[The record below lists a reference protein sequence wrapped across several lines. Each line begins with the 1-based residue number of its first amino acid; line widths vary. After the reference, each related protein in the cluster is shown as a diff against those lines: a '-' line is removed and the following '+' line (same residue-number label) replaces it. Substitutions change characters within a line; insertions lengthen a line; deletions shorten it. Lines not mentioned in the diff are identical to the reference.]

1 MSSRNRYADELRR
14 AIRHRTGAIRR
25 ITSELR
31 GAIPAA
37 RVSVHK
43 VFGLLDGFPGH
54 VDALVDDEIERSS
67 DDGALTTILEN
78 ILRHLTLVADFIE
91 THLSHGERH
100 ELSQALSDEVAN
112 ELASL
117 DLGHYNVIL
126 SHGTATNFIT
136 YFVDLNEHIN
146 GRIDLAGPEV
156 SDADRYFALF
166 VIPRIEGAGIYW
178 KPVLIGHEVAHV
190 YVAEMSITHSFDLQA
205 KFDFASAG
213 GIQSPRSQ
221 NGTASDRAAALFAIA
236 RDWAKELLCDAHA
249 FHRYGPSSIAAI
261 GEYLTAIGGLNI
273 PTTSHPP
280 VTLRTHLMLSWLG
293 HVTDARLKRLIQ
305 PWSDQA
311 AGVPTY
317 DEPWA
322 QFLADLF
329 VTHGDKLH
337 GLATTCPAS
346 AYDFRNRTEAIH
358 FIADRLASGIAGSER
373 LETGTA
379 RIQKPDVV
387 NAAWLARSE
396 EADTP
401 IDPLARKALEG
412 ISFVDRWIEAGGGLP
427 ELPKFIDA
435 APRQDSASGA
445 LSEASLLQ
453 RLATGE
459 EDGGIVATPLL
470 QLPKGSALDLR
481 LGSRFIVFRRT
492 RDASFD
498 PLRSDTDSRSIQIYQ
513 QLSWTEQIVLH
524 PQELL
529 LAATLEYLVLPND
542 LTAQVI
548 TRSSYGRLGLLSA
561 TAVQVH
567 PNFHG
572 CLTLELVNLS
582 NLPLVLTPGE
592 RVAQLVAWTTEPVQ
606 ESNEKY
612 RCPVGPEFSKARTDA
627 ESDILRRIREF

>member
-1 MSSRNRYADELRR
+1 MENEVER
-14 AIRHRTGAIRR
+14 AT
-25 ITSELR
+25 
-31 GAIPAA
+31 
-37 RVSVHK
+37 
-43 VFGLLDGFPGH
+43 
-54 VDALVDDEIERSS
+54 DDE
-67 DDGALTTILEN
+67 ALTAILEN
-78 ILRHLTLVADFIE
+78 ILRHLTLVADFVEI
-91 THLSHGERH
+91 HLSHGDRQ

-112 ELASL
+112 ELDSL
-117 DLGHYNVIL
+117 NLGHYNVIL

-136 YFVDLNEHIN
+136 HFVELNDHIN
-146 GRIDLAGPEV
+146 RRIGLDGPDVAE
-156 SDADRYFALF
+156 ADRFFALF

-190 YVAEMSITHSFDLQA
+190 YVAETPIANSFDLPA
-205 KFDFASAG
+205 KFDFARAGSIRSPRAQNGSAG
-213 GIQSPRSQ
+213 
-221 NGTASDRAAALFAIA
+221 DRARALFATA

-249 FHRYGPSSIAAI
+249 FHRYGPSSIAAV
-261 GEYLTAIGGLNI
+261 GEYLTAIGGLNT
-273 PTTSHPP
+273 PTVTHPP
-280 VTLRTHLMLSWLG
+280 GMLRTHLMLSWLG
-293 HVTDARLKRLIQ
+293 EITDPRLRILTQ

-311 AGVPTY
+311 SDAPIY

-329 VTHGDKLH
+329 VANGDELH
-337 GLATTCPAS
+337 GLAAICPAP
-346 AYDFRNRTEAIH
+346 AYDFENRVEKIH
-358 FIADRLASGIAGSER
+358 FVADRLRGGIAGSER
-373 LETGTA
+373 HGSGTA
-379 RIQKPDVV
+379 QIQKPDIV

-401 IDPLARKALEG
+401 VDSLARKALES
-412 ISFVDRWIEAGGGLP
+412 ISFVDRWIEEGGGLP
-427 ELPKFIDA
+427 ELPKAGDA
-435 APRQDSASGA
+435 EPSQDASSGA
-445 LSEASLLQ
+445 LSEAGLLL
-453 RLATGE
+453 RLARG
-459 EDGGIVATPLL
+459 DSGGGIVATPLL
-470 QLPKGSALDLR
+470 QLPKGTALDLR

-498 PLRSDTDSRSIQIYQ
+498 PLRSDTDSRSIQNYQ
-513 QLSWTEQIVLH
+513 ELSWTEQIVLH

-592 RVAQLVAWTTEPVQ
+592 RVAQLVAWKTDPVQ
-606 ESNEKY
+606 ESDEKY

-627 ESDILRRIREF
+627 ESDILRRIREL

>member
-1 MSSRNRYADELRR
+1 MSSRNRYTDELRR
-14 AIRHRTGAIRR
+14 AIRHRTDAIWH

-31 GAIPAA
+31 GAIPTA

-43 VFGLLDGFPGH
+43 VFNLLDGFPAH
-54 VDALVDDEIERSS
+54 VDALVDDEIERSL
-67 DDGALTTILEN
+67 DDGALTAILEN

-112 ELASL
+112 ELAAL
-117 DLGHYNVIL
+117 NLGHYNVIL

-146 GRIDLAGPEV
+146 GRIGLAGPEV
-156 SDADRYFALF
+156 SDPDQFFALF

-178 KPVLIGHEVAHV
+178 KPVLIGHEVGHV
-190 YVAEMSITHSFDLQA
+190 YVADMPIVHSFDLQA

-213 GIQSPRSQ
+213 GIQSPRAQ
-221 NGTASDRAAALFAIA
+221 NGSASDRAGALFAIA

-249 FHRYGPSSIAAI
+249 FHRYGPSSIAAL
-261 GEYLTAIGGLNI
+261 GEFLTAIGGLNT
-273 PTTSHPP
+273 PTASHPP
-280 VTLRTHLMLSWLG
+280 GTLRTHLMLSWLG
-293 HVTDARLKRLIQ
+293 LVTDARLKRLIQ
-305 PWSDQA
+305 PWSNQA
-311 AGVPTY
+311 VGAPTY

-322 QFLADLF
+322 QFLTDLF
-329 VTHGDKLH
+329 VANGDELH
-337 GLATTCPAS
+337 DLAASCPAP
-346 AYDFRNRTEAIH
+346 AYDSKSRVEKIH
-358 FIADRLASGIAGSER
+358 FVADRLRGGIAGSER
-373 LETGTA
+373 HGSGTA
-379 RIQKPDVV
+379 RIQKPDIV

-401 IDPLARKALEG
+401 VDSLAQKALES
-412 ISFVDRWIEAGGGLP
+412 ISFVDRWIEKGGDLP
-427 ELPKFIDA
+427 ELPEVGDA
-435 APRQDSASGA
+435 KPSQDAVGSA
-445 LSEASLLQ
+445 LSEAGLLL
-453 RLATGE
+453 RLARGDS
-459 EDGGIVATPLL
+459 DGGIVATPLL
-470 QLPKGSALDLR
+470 QLPKGTALDLR

-498 PLRSDTDSRSIQIYQ
+498 PLRSDTDSRSIQMYQ
-513 QLSWTEQIVLH
+513 ELSWTEQIVLH

-592 RVAQLVAWTTEPVQ
+592 RVAQLVAWQTDPVQ

-612 RCPVGPEFSKARTDA
+612 RCPVGPEFSKAGTDD
-627 ESDILRRIREF
+627 ESDILRRIRES